1 MVGSAWY
8 YGRRGG
14 KGPEAWCLVPGS
26 HSPVVWSRGVVEGG
40 FGTTSYRWGGGG
52 FGSGGDAF
60 SNVTAQHPNAH
71 SLPSDGALPFRG
83 ATPNGGLLHGTS
95 ELKSA
100 GATCRPHRPRL
111 RLKLESTEERLG
123 GRRDRQASWQKGVQ
137 DIFQL
142 GLASFLRPTSSRGQP
157 LQAQQQNASPSPIQL
172 CLIQSRPLTL
182 FLFGLFR
189 CVLPRGLV
197 KQVVIHFLF
206 ISHRPTFVPASWSVP
221 TTTHISTAASTGW
234 TPKSVPPGSPSNPSI
249 AKKRNIKTCRIDA
262 SSIGSRS
269 CLFFLPASC
278 CGRPRTNST
287 SLNTTLPLPANNT
300 LTACTHHYRDEI
312 QFSRHCLY
320 PPPCVWPAYDNP
332 PVVSPNMAGSGAHVT
347 HSPSSCPS
355 RPRPCFSFRF
365 PPPLPA
371 LLPI

>member
-1 MVGSAWY
+1 MADGETAKQAGKRESKTFSSSAWHLFFVQHRLEDNLSRPNSKTP
-8 YGRRGG
+8 RR
-14 KGPEAWCLVPGS
+14 
-26 HSPVVWSRGVVEGG
+26 RQ
-40 FGTTSYRWGGGG
+40 
-52 FGSGGDAF
+52 F
-60 SNVTAQHPNAH
+60 S
-71 SLPSDGALPFRG
+71 
-83 ATPNGGLLHGTS
+83 
-95 ELKSA
+95 
-100 GATCRPHRPRL
+100 C
-111 RLKLESTEERLG
+111 
-123 GRRDRQASWQKGVQ
+123 
-137 DIFQL
+137 
-142 GLASFLRPTSSRGQP
+142 ASFNHDRSHYS
-157 LQAQQQNASPSPIQL
+157 
-172 CLIQSRPLTL
+172 CLA
-182 FLFGLFR
+182 FCR

-221 TTTHISTAASTGW
+221 TTTHISTTASTGW

-287 SLNTTLPLPANNT
+287 SLSTTLPLPANNT
-300 LTACTHHYRDEI
+300 LTACTHHYRDEM

-320 PPPCVWPAYDNP
+320 PPPCVWPACDNP
-332 PVVSPNMAGSGAHVT
+332 PVVSPNMAGSGALVT

-371 LLPI
+371 LLPISG